1 MTLFYI
7 GAGIGLVL
15 AVIYLIVGTL
25 SFLRIRRELA
35 AGTGIDAFEEE
46 LDSSEVALVPGFT
59 WKATL
64 AVLTSLVLLIIASY
78 SGAFWYVLAY
88 IVITF
93 GAAALQGLYKAPI
106 YELFITTWD
115 LGSFGSVLA
124 DVVTVIINTAISFWV
139 FFPIFKVIFRRVP
152 DDAEAAEVDSK
163 STTQGS

>member
-35 AGTGIDAFEEE
+35 AGTAIDAFDEE

-64 AVLTSLVLLIIASY
+64 AVLTSLVLLVIASY
-78 SGAFWYVLAY
+78 SGAFWYVLALSGLG
-88 IVITF
+88 T
-93 GAAALQGLYKAPI
+93 AAAVIVAFIL
-106 YELFITTWD
+106 ELRGD
-115 LGSFGSVLA
+115 RAESVA
-124 DVVTVIINTAISFWV
+124 
-139 FFPIFKVIFRRVP
+139 
-152 DDAEAAEVDSK
+152 
-163 STTQGS
+163 